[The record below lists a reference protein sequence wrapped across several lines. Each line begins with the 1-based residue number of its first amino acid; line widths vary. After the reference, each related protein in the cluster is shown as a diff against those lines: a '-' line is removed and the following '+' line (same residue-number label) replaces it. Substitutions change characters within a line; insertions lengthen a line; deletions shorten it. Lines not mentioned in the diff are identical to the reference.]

1 MILASGNQS
10 AIEQA
15 EGFLA
20 HRHGQAALL
29 PVSHPWK
36 NAPPDYSGDG
46 LDVDASAYIAAV
58 EAADGQPLE
67 PGVKTAIEAFIVGCK
82 SDPSPNAGV
91 SNFQAIE
98 ASCLLMGARTLAG
111 SLVPLKGAAPTNV
124 GFIESQYSRTTGL
137 EGNQSAYLNSNRN
150 NNADPQ
156 DDNHNAVYISSIGT
170 GTALMGAGIADAGAN
185 FLITS
190 RLVRNRSAS
199 GFTVASLVA
208 PSFLGT
214 SRNSSAAFS
223 AKGSGSV
230 QTASLES
237 QTPVAQ
243 NLFIFSRQTAA
254 GVPNQTTSSRIC
266 YYSIGRAV
274 DLAAL
279 DARITT
285 LINAIATALA

>member
-1 MILASGNQS
+1 MGAAVVVAASDPDPDALAY
-10 AIEQA
+10 
-15 EGFLA
+15 F
-20 HRHGQAALL
+20 
-29 PVSHPWK
+29 
-36 NAPPDYSGDG
+36 
-46 LDVDASAYIAAV
+46 AAV
-58 EAADGQPLE
+58 EAADGQALE
-67 PGVKTAIEAFIVGCK
+67 SGVRDAINAFIVGCK
-82 SDPSPNAGV
+82 ADPSPNAGV

-124 GFIESQYSRTTGL
+124 GFIASQYSRTTGL
-137 EGNQSAYLNSNRN
+137 VGNQSAYLNSNRN

-156 DDNHNAVYISSIGT
+156 DNNHNALYISSIGT
-170 GTALMGAGIADAGAN
+170 GVALMGAGVIDAGTN
-185 FLITS
+185 SFLTS
-190 RLVRNRSAS
+190 RVVRNRSAT
-199 GFTVASLVA
+199 GFTVASLDA

-230 QTASLES
+230 ETASLAS

-243 NLFIFSRQTAA
+243 DLFIFSRQTVA
-254 GVPNQTTSSRIC
+254 GVPNQTTASRIC

-279 DARITT
+279 DTRITT